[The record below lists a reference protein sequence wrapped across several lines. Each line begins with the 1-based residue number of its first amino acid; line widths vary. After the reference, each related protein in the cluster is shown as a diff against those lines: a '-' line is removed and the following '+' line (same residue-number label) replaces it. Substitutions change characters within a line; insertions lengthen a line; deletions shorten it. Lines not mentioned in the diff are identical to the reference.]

1 MQKRW
6 FIALG
11 VAALGGLSLVFAS
24 SESMS
29 GGGMSLYEKI
39 GGQTGVTTVID
50 NFLGN
55 VGGDDRVNVRFVNT
69 DMDVFRG
76 HMIDQV
82 CEVTGG
88 PCKYMG
94 KTMLEAHQGMGIT
107 DEEFGIIAGHFAAAM
122 DSAGVGKKEHD
133 TIMGVLAGMHDDI
146 VGH

>member
-1 MQKRW
+1 M
-6 FIALG
+6 
-11 VAALGGLSLVFAS
+11 
-24 SESMS
+24 
-29 GGGMSLYEKI
+29 
-39 GGQTGVTTVID
+39 ID

-55 VGGDDRVNVRFVNT
+55 VGDDDRVNVRFVNT

-88 PCKYMG
+88 PCTYKG
-94 KTMLEAHQGMGIT
+94 KTMLEAHQGMDIT
-107 DEEFGIIAGHFAAAM
+107 DEEFGIIAGHFSAAM
-122 DSAGVGKKEHD
+122 DSAGVGKTEHD